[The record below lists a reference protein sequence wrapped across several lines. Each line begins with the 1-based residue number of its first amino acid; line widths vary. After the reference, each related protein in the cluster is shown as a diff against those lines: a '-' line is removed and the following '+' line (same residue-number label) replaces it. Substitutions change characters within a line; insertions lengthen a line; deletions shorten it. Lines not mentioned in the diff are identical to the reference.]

1 MPGILRLR
9 STRLVHSWMRCRCVV
24 SVGGENDEHQPGW
37 PGDGL
42 SAVKDEPRNDAED
55 RGSKRAAIASQGCSP
70 EDPGDARE
78 QSCRGSA
85 ARLKYNARKRERREE
100 RNSLVSALDQVLP
113 HDVRSCDF
121 RGAGT
126 RSAGLL
132 GRSITNV
139 LADTVEYLKTLKE
152 EDRSWPQGGA
162 RKRTSSPVKYRD
174 GETISHGRPVRPAVL
189 TPWRNAAACK
199 PSSRARH

>member
-1 MPGILRLR
+1 MEAP
-9 STRLVHSWMRCRCVV
+9 SQ
-24 SVGGENDEHQPGW
+24 NQ
-37 PGDGL
+37 
-42 SAVKDEPRNDAED
+42 
-55 RGSKRAAIASQGCSP
+55 RAAPPPGMDEGLCSSP
-70 EDPGDARE
+70 LSEGSTVVCKVSFAHGTKDSEDKGDARE

-189 TPWRNAAACK
+189 TPWRNAAACE